1 MQAADLTT
9 GPVYH
14 RAKVWQIGF
23 FTLNNTAINIYYMM
37 MLYIAYFA
45 SGVLGLGV
53 ALVSGLL
60 AVMAVAEGIIDP
72 VIGWFIDKSG
82 GRLGKFR
89 PFMIIGN
96 GIMIFSLFLMYISQ
110 RLDAGRLP
118 LFVFAY
124 GVFILG
130 YSCQFCVTRA
140 GQSVLTND
148 PKQRPFISAFDM
160 ILNVILYVGVTFTVS
175 NLLVPRHGGFTM
187 SMFRQFFIVTGI
199 ASAICTTLAII
210 GIWAKDRTEFF
221 SVTEESSKIN
231 LRSCIEILCENR
243 NIQMLMISSGTDK
256 LFSNI
261 TQNAVVTVMIYGI
274 IAGDFALSGQTNMI
288 VFMPSMLV
296 ALLCVQFAR
305 KKGQKEA
312 LLIGTYGGIVFTVL
326 IFLLFAFGN
335 PATYSFTN
343 WSAFTVLFVVFLAM
357 RGGFMSINNS
367 ITMPMVADCI
377 DYEVSRSRRYAPG
390 MIGAMFSCVDKLV
403 TSLNTVIIGGLLV
416 IIGFHDSFPTVD
428 TPYSG
433 SIFWVAMIFFC
444 GLPTLGWVINLVCLR
459 RYSLDKNSMVQVQQ
473 KINDATCLSPH
484 PYNNE
489 TKCRDN

>member
-1 MQAADLTT
+1 MQTRET
-9 GPVYH
+9 YH

-60 AVMAVAEGIIDP
+60 AVMAVAEGIVDP
-72 VIGWFIDKSG
+72 LIGWFIDKSG
-82 GRLGKFR
+82 GRFGKFR
-89 PFMIIGN
+89 PFMFIGN
-96 GIMIFSLFLMYISQ
+96 GVMICSLFLMYMSQ
-110 RLDAGRLP
+110 ALTTWRLP

-130 YSCQFCVTRA
+130 YSCQFCVTRG
-140 GQSVLTND
+140 GQTVLTND
-148 PKQRPFISAFDM
+148 PKQRPIISAFDM
-160 ILNVILYVGVTFTVS
+160 VLNVILYVGVTFAVS
-175 NLLVPRHGGFTM
+175 NLLVPRHGDFNAP
-187 SMFRQFFIVTGI
+187 MFRQFFIFTAL
-199 ASAICTTLAII
+199 ASGLCTTLAII
-210 GIWAKDRTEFF
+210 GIWGKDRDEFF
-221 SVTEESSKIN
+221 ATTEKSPKIK
-231 LRSCIEILCENR
+231 LHSCIEILRENR
-243 NIQMLMISSGTDK
+243 NIQMLMICSGTDK

-296 ALLCVQFAR
+296 ALLCILYAR

-326 IFLLFAFGN
+326 IFLLFVIGN
-335 PATYSFTN
+335 PSQLSFTN
-343 WSAFTVLFVVFLAM
+343 WGGFTVLFVVFLAM

-367 ITMPMVADCI
+367 ITVPMVADCI

-403 TSLNTVIIGGLLV
+403 TSLNTVIIGGLLLV
-416 IIGFHDSFPTVD
+416 IGFADNFPTVD
-428 TPYSG
+428 TAYSRG
-433 SIFWVAMIFFC
+433 IFWVAMICFC
-444 GLPTLGWVINLVCLR
+444 GLPILGWVINIVCLR
-459 RYSLDKNSMVQVQQ
+459 RYSLDRDGMARVQLA
-473 KINDATCLSPH
+473 IDS
-484 PYNNE
+484 
-489 TKCRDN
+489 